1 MPTDPHAFLLCG
13 PSLAGKSTAS
23 ERIAATL
30 GAEIIS
36 ADAINAK
43 RGLPFGAEGLPESV
57 WAESDP
63 FYALQPNILPAG
75 ESIVLS
81 VGRLNGATDLRY
93 PGEDSAYEEP
103 ILRGLGL
110 VQNDRGG

>member
-1 MPTDPHAFLLCG
+1 VPTDPHAFLLCG
-13 PSLAGKSTAS
+13 PSLAGKSTAC

-57 WAESDP
+57 WAET
-63 FYALQPNILPAG
+63 LR
-75 ESIVLS
+75 
-81 VGRLNGATDLRY
+81 RLNGATDLRY
-93 PGEDSAYEEP
+93 PGEDAAYEEP

>member
-1 MPTDPHAFLLCG
+1 VPTDPHAFLLCG
-13 PSLAGKSTAS
+13 PSLAGKSTAC

-57 WAESDP
+57 WAET
-63 FYALQPNILPAG
+63 LR
-75 ESIVLS
+75 
-81 VGRLNGATDLRY
+81 RLNGATDLRY

>member
-1 MPTDPHAFLLCG
+1 VPTDPHAFLLCG

-23 ERIAATL
+23 ERIAAML

-36 ADAINAK
+36 A
-43 RGLPFGAEGLPESV
+43 
-57 WAESDP
+57 
-63 FYALQPNILPAG
+63 
-75 ESIVLS
+75 
-81 VGRLNGATDLRY
+81 
-93 PGEDSAYEEP
+93 DSAYEEP

>member
-1 MPTDPHAFLLCG
+1 VPTDPHAFLLCG

-57 WAESDP
+57 WAET
-63 FYALQPNILPAG
+63 LR
-75 ESIVLS
+75 
-81 VGRLNGATDLRY
+81 RLNGATDLRY